1 MALEL
6 SRSALPDE
14 KREVLRED
22 NAMTVRTE
30 MRRGMRRYVIDIR
43 YTNSV
48 GTRARYR
55 HDAEVQTQLAA
66 RAEDQ
71 RRMMLVATT
80 GLPFLPPSEPAKSSA
95 GGVETKTPTFN
106 EAAMSF
112 LDLHGSTR
120 LKPSTTR
127 SYRDVLKARL
137 TPHIGHLSVDQ
148 ITPIVIRELD
158 GKLVARRL
166 KASSRSQVQC
176 LIRST
181 LRHAKEAGFLESLP
195 EFPRLPKPG
204 VTIQHALT
212 SEDVTRILLA
222 TPAPHRLA
230 LEIAA
235 YTGLRAGEVRGLKWG
250 DVDLERGII
259 VVRRSRSYGIEA
271 APKSGHERAVPIHPR
286 LRSLLSNSAKRP
298 KQAYVTGPS
307 GGEPWGQNA
316 VRHAFQSACKRIGLE
331 GFRLHDLRHAFVT
344 ELFRSGASAP
354 VVQKLAGHQHLTTTQ
369 RYAHTVLPD
378 LTAAV
383 SRLSW

>member
-1 MALEL
+1 
-6 SRSALPDE
+6 
-14 KREVLRED
+14 
-22 NAMTVRTE
+22 MTVRIE
-30 MRRGMRRYVIDIR
+30 VRRGTRRYVIDIR
-43 YTNSV
+43 YTNNV
-48 GTRARYR
+48 GTKARFR
-55 HDAEVQTQLAA
+55 QDAEVQTQPAA

-71 RRMMLVATT
+71 RRMMLVAKT
-80 GLPFLPPSEPAKSSA
+80 GLPFVPPPELAKSDV
-95 GGVETKTPTFN
+95 GGVERKTPTFH

-137 TPHIGHLSVDQ
+137 TPHIGELPVDRV
-148 ITPIVIRELD
+148 TPIVIRELD
-158 GKLVARRL
+158 GKLVARGL

-181 LRHAKEAGFLESLP
+181 LRHAKEAGFLETLP
-195 EFPRLPKPG
+195 EFPRLPRPG
-204 VTIQHALT
+204 ATIQHVLT

-230 LEIAA
+230 LEIGA

-250 DVDLERGII
+250 DVDMERGII
-259 VVRRSRSYGIEA
+259 VVRRSRSHGIEA

-286 LRSLLSNSAKRP
+286 LRALFSNSANSP
-298 KQAYVTGPS
+298 KQAYVTGPRD
-307 GGEPWGQNA
+307 GEPWGQNA
-316 VRHAFQSACKRIGLE
+316 VRQAFRSACKRIGLE
-331 GFRLHDLRHAFVT
+331 GFRLHYLRHAFVT

-383 SRLSW
+383 LKLSW